1 MRTGAYF
8 KMSGQKAEETAANG
22 LHPGMVS
29 GILYK
34 VRQGRGEQ
42 NVSFDFAER
51 KMFRSTLRSACF
63 AFRSRFLNL
72 LQKIEALPLL
82 RQCLFFWAAMKGEL
96 LYE

>member
-1 MRTGAYF
+1 MDCIRAGFLVYF
-8 KMSGQKAEETAANG
+8 IKSDRE
-22 LHPGMVS
+22 
-29 GILYK
+29 
-34 VRQGRGEQ
+34 GE
-42 NVSFDFAER
+42 S

>member
-22 LHPGMVS
+22 LHPGRVS

-51 KMFRSTLRSACF
+51 VFCLPVPFFESAPEGLRHCRCCGNAS
-63 AFRSRFLNL
+63 
-72 LQKIEALPLL
+72 
-82 RQCLFFWAAMKGEL
+82 FFGQR
-96 LYE
+96 